1 MSRSESNIL
10 NDSLIALSKAGCK
23 AFRNNTGAWKDP
35 NGRVVRYGL
44 AVGSADVICMTPRLI
59 TQEDVGTTIAQFTSV
74 ECKTAT
80 GRVSPKQ
87 IKWRDMVIAA
97 GGRAGIA
104 RSAKEAVDIS
114 LGNPV

>member
-1 MSRSESNIL
+1 MHRSEANIL

-35 NGRVVRYGL
+35 NGRVIRYGL
-44 AVGSADVICMTPRLI
+44 AVGSADVI
-59 TQEDVGTTIAQFTSV
+59 GIAPDGMFYSV

-87 IKWRDMVIAA
+87 IKWRDMVLAA

-104 RSAKEAVDIS
+104 RSAKESVDIA
-114 LGNPV
+114 LGVV